1 MASPER
7 EIPASL
13 TNYEPPKNLEA
24 ERCVLGCMLI
34 DEVARAKAFGF
45 VTRDSFTEPANREIF
60 SVIRAKFDAKEA
72 VDVVTVNDDLQGNEA
87 YLNAGGPSY
96 LASLVESVP
105 TTENIEYYADIV
117 QDKALLRELVTTCRK
132 AISECHE
139 SGRNAKEIISEAE
152 QSMVGLLK
160 DRNKGFLSVGEL
172 MLPNIEMLERLTKA
186 RQKGATVTGL
196 DTGFRDL
203 NNMTSGFHPGELI
216 ILAAR
221 PSMGKTALALNL
233 AEHVAEKN
241 KAAVAFFSLEMG
253 PDELVRRLL
262 SSRAGVRGQ
271 NLRRGDMT
279 AADYS
284 KIVRAAGNI
293 KELDLFI
300 DSSPSLTPID
310 IKSRCQLL
318 RAKCPNFAA
327 IFVDYIQL
335 LSAGSDKQFK
345 DNRVQEISYI
355 SRSLK
360 SLAVELKVPVIALSQ
375 LNRQAEQG
383 SEKGNRPQLAH
394 LRESGSI
401 EQDADMVM
409 MLYRPNYYNKEA
421 SVDDAEVII
430 AKQRNGPTG
439 TIKMIFNPEYARFI
453 DGQAEK

>member
-7 EIPASL
+7 EVPASL

-45 VTRDSFTEPANREIF
+45 VTRDSFTEPAHREIF
-60 SVIRAKFDAKEA
+60 SVIRSKFDGKEA
-72 VDVVTVNDDLQGNEA
+72 VDVVTVNDALQGNEA
-87 YLNAGGPSY
+87 YLNAGGPAY
-96 LASLVESVP
+96 LAALVECVP

-117 QDKALLRELVTTCRK
+117 QDKALLRELVVTCRK
-132 AISECHE
+132 AISECNT

-152 QSMVGLLK
+152 QNMVGLLK

-172 MLPNIEMLERLTKA
+172 MLPNIEMLEKLTKA

-196 DTGFRDL
+196 DTGFRDI
-203 NNMTSGFHPGELI
+203 NTMTAGFHPGELI

-383 SEKGNRPQLAH
+383 SEKGNRPQLSH

-439 TIKMIFNPEYARFI
+439 TIKMIFNPEYARFT
-453 DGQAEK
+453 DGVAEK

>member
-7 EIPASL
+7 EVPASL

-45 VTRDSFTEPANREIF
+45 VTRDSFTEPAHREIF
-60 SVIRAKFDAKEA
+60 SVIRSKFDGKEA
-72 VDVVTVNDDLQGNEA
+72 VDVVTVNDALQGNEA
-87 YLNAGGPSY
+87 YLNAGGPAY
-96 LASLVESVP
+96 LAALVECVP

-117 QDKALLRELVTTCRK
+117 QDKALLRELVVTCRK
-132 AISECHE
+132 AISECNT

-152 QSMVGLLK
+152 QNMVGLLK

-172 MLPNIEMLERLTKA
+172 MLPNIEMLEKLTKA

-196 DTGFRDL
+196 DTGFGDI
-203 NNMTSGFHPGELI
+203 NTMTAGFHPGELI

-383 SEKGNRPQLAH
+383 SEKGNRPQLSH

-439 TIKMIFNPEYARFI
+439 TIKMIFNPEYARFT
-453 DGQAEK
+453 DGVAEK

>member
-383 SEKGNRPQLAH
+383 SEKGNRPQLSH

-401 EQDADMVM
+401 EQDADMVL

>member
-383 SEKGNRPQLAH
+383 SEKGNRPQLSH

>member
-1 MASPER
+1 MATPES
-7 EIPASL
+7 EIPAAL
-13 TNYEPPKNLEA
+13 ANYEPPKNLEA
-24 ERCVLGCMLI
+24 ERCVLGCMLV

-45 VTRDSFTEPANREIF
+45 VTRDSFTEPAHREIF
-60 SVIRAKFDAKEA
+60 SAISAKVDAKQA
-72 VDVVTVNDDLQGNEA
+72 VDVVTVHAALEKNEA
-87 YLNAGGPSY
+87 YVNAGGPAY
-96 LASLVESVP
+96 LAALVEAVP

-117 QDKALLRELVTTCRK
+117 QDKALLRNLVTTCRK
-132 AISECHE
+132 AISECHD

-152 QSMVGLLK
+152 QSMIGLLK
-160 DRNKGFLSVGEL
+160 ERNKGFVSAGDL
-172 MLPNIEMLERLTKA
+172 MLPTIEMLEKLTKA
-186 RQKGATVTGL
+186 RQKGAEVSGL
-196 DTGFRDL
+196 NTGFRDL
-203 NNMTSGFHPGELI
+203 NTMTSGFHPGELI

-233 AEHVAEKN
+233 AEHIAEKN
-241 KAAVAFFSLEMG
+241 NAAVAFFSLEMG
-253 PDELVRRLL
+253 PDELVCRLL
-262 SSRAGVRGQ
+262 ASRASVRGQ

-284 KIVRAAGNI
+284 KIVRAAGII

-300 DSSPSLTPID
+300 DSSPSLTPLD

-318 RAKCPNFAA
+318 RAQCPNFAA

-383 SEKGNRPQLAH
+383 SDKGSRPQLSH

-409 MLYRPNYYNKEA
+409 MLYRPSYYNKEA
-421 SVDDAEVII
+421 ASDEAEIII

-439 TIKMIFNPEYARFI
+439 TVKMIFNPEYARFI
-453 DGQAEK
+453 DGQAER

>member
-13 TNYEPPKNLEA
+13 TNYEPPKNIEA

-383 SEKGNRPQLAH
+383 SEKGNRPQLSH

-401 EQDADMVM
+401 EQDADMVL

>member
-1 MASPER
+1 
-7 EIPASL
+7 
-13 TNYEPPKNLEA
+13 
-24 ERCVLGCMLI
+24 
-34 DEVARAKAFGF
+34 
-45 VTRDSFTEPANREIF
+45 
-60 SVIRAKFDAKEA
+60 
-72 VDVVTVNDDLQGNEA
+72 
-87 YLNAGGPSY
+87 
-96 LASLVESVP
+96 
-105 TTENIEYYADIV
+105 
-117 QDKALLRELVTTCRK
+117 
-132 AISECHE
+132 
-139 SGRNAKEIISEAE
+139 
-152 QSMVGLLK
+152 MVGLLK

-383 SEKGNRPQLAH
+383 SEKGNRPQLSH

>member
-60 SVIRAKFDAKEA
+60 SIIRSKFDGKEA
-72 VDVVTVNDDLQGNEA
+72 VDVVTVHDALQGNEA

-96 LASLVESVP
+96 LAKLVESVP

-132 AISECHE
+132 AISECSE
-139 SGRNAKEIISEAE
+139 SGRSAKEIISEAE
-152 QSMVGLLK
+152 QNMVGLLK

-172 MLPNIEMLERLTKA
+172 MLPNIEMLEKLTKA

-279 AADYS
+279 AADYT

-383 SEKGNRPQLAH
+383 SEKGNRPQLSH

-453 DGQAEK
+453 DGAAER